1 MEHLDEQ
8 FLELK
13 QQQQKLEQMKIAN
26 GEVEL
31 QGKKLKFV
39 DVLFF
44 EEKMQMRIPES
55 FTDMPLEIARI
66 KYPAEQRPKIIK
78 MNEDGSINITLGL
91 YPEMLKK
98 EAVQECIDT
107 LQTVIERMNPANRF
121 FEKQVLVEEQLTVGY
136 FDYKSNALDSDLY
149 NIMFVT
155 PIAGKTM
162 LGTFNCKMSDKDD
175 WSILALQMMMSIK
188 DLSS

>member
-1 MEHLDEQ
+1 
-8 FLELK
+8 
-13 QQQQKLEQMKIAN
+13 
-26 GEVEL
+26 
-31 QGKKLKFV
+31 
-39 DVLFF
+39 
-44 EEKMQMRIPES
+44 MQMRIPES
-55 FTDMPLEIARI
+55 FTDMPLEIAKI

-121 FEKQVLVEEQLTVGY
+121 FEKQVIMEEKLTVGY

-149 NIMFVT
+149 NMMFVT
-155 PIAGKTM
+155 PINGKTM

-175 WSILALQMMMSIK
+175 WSILVVQMIMSIK
-188 DLSS
+188 DLSN

>member
-1 MEHLDEQ
+1 MDHLDEQ

-13 QQQQKLEQMKIAN
+13 QQQQKLERMKITN

-39 DVLFF
+39 DVTFF

-175 WSILALQMMMSIK
+175 WSILARQMIMSIK
-188 DLSS
+188 DLSK